1 MPIMHDLLFRATL
14 LMALAGMGASPA
26 ARADVFTWVDK
37 SGRVNVSNLDPPAD
51 AHVTSVVH
59 VNAPKVTPAAADAA
73 RESRHQAE
81 VAALAEQVR
90 QLQDEVKAA
99 QRPPP
104 APQPRYRVAAV
115 PRVPYA
121 AGDWAPDASPYAYA
135 ASPAPAPDCDPSWA
149 GCAPFW
155 GPGFATSIIVLRAP
169 CFNRFS
175 PSRGHRAFAPRPPR
189 RNGGGR
195 MR

>member
-1 MPIMHDLLFRATL
+1 MPIMHDLLFRASL
-14 LMALAGMGASPA
+14 LMALAGMGASPVVH
-26 ARADVFTWVDK
+26 ADVFTWVDK

-59 VNAPKVTPAAADAA
+59 VNAPKVTPAAVDAA
-73 RESRHQAE
+73 REARHRAE

-99 QRPPP
+99 QRPFP
-104 APQPRYRVAAV
+104 APQPRYRAAAV
-115 PRVPYA
+115 PRAPYA
-121 AGDWAPDASPYAYA
+121 AGDWAPDASPYAYD
-135 ASPAPAPDCDPSWA
+135 APPITSAGCDPSWA

-155 GPGFATSIIVLRAP
+155 GFPTSVIVLRTP
-169 CFNRFS
+169 RFHRFAS
-175 PSRGHRAFAPRPPR
+175 SRGHRAFASRPPMR
-189 RNGGGR
+189 RTGAGR

>member
-1 MPIMHDLLFRATL
+1 MRDVYLRAAL
-14 LMALAGMGASPA
+14 LMALAGIGASPVA
-26 ARADVFTWVDK
+26 HGDIFTWVDN

-73 RESRHQAE
+73 REARRQAE

-104 APQPRYRVAAV
+104 APQPRYRVAPAPPV
-115 PRVPYA
+115 SYA
-121 AGDWAPDASPYAYA
+121 AGEWAPDASPYAYDA
-135 ASPAPAPDCDPSWA
+135 PPATPGCGPAWADCP
-149 GCAPFW
+149 PFW
-155 GPGFATSIIVLRAP
+155 GPAFATSVIVLRTP
-169 CFNRFS
+169 RFHRFS
-175 PSRGHRAFAPRPPR
+175 PSHGHRGFAPGSPLR
-189 RNGGGR
+189 RNR
-195 MR
+195 

>member
-1 MPIMHDLLFRATL
+1 MHDLLFRASL
-14 LMALAGMGASPA
+14 LMALACMGASPVVH
-26 ARADVFTWVDK
+26 ADVFTWVDK

-59 VNAPKVTPAAADAA
+59 VNAPKVTPAAVDAA
-73 RESRHQAE
+73 REARHRAE

-104 APQPRYRVAAV
+104 APQPRYRAAAV
-115 PRVPYA
+115 PRAPYA
-121 AGDWAPDASPYAYA
+121 AGDWAPDASPYAYD
-135 ASPAPAPDCDPSWA
+135 APPITSAGCDPSWA

-155 GPGFATSIIVLRAP
+155 GFPTSVIVLRTP
-169 CFNRFS
+169 RFHRFAS
-175 PSRGHRAFAPRPPR
+175 SRGHRAFASRPPMR
-189 RNGGGR
+189 RTGAGR

>member
-1 MPIMHDLLFRATL
+1 MPIMHDLLFRASL
-14 LMALAGMGASPA
+14 LMALAGMGASPVVH
-26 ARADVFTWVDK
+26 ADVFTWVDK

-59 VNAPKVTPAAADAA
+59 VNAPKVTPAAVDAA
-73 RESRHQAE
+73 REARHQAE

-99 QRPPP
+99 QRSPP
-104 APQPRYRVAAV
+104 APQPRYRAAAV
-115 PRVPYA
+115 PRAPYA
-121 AGDWAPDASPYAYA
+121 AGDWAPDASPYAYD
-135 ASPAPAPDCDPSWA
+135 APPITSAGCDPSWA

-155 GPGFATSIIVLRAP
+155 GFPTSVIVLRTP
-169 CFNRFS
+169 RFHRFAS
-175 PSRGHRAFAPRPPR
+175 SRGHRAFASRPPMR
-189 RNGGGR
+189 RTGAGR

>member
-1 MPIMHDLLFRATL
+1 MHDLLFRATL
-14 LMALAGMGASPA
+14 LMALAGMGASPVVH
-26 ARADVFTWVDK
+26 ADVFTWVDK

-59 VNAPKVTPAAADAA
+59 VNAPKVTPAAVDAA
-73 RESRHQAE
+73 REARHQAE

-90 QLQDEVKAA
+90 QLQDEAKAA

-104 APQPRYRVAAV
+104 APQPRYRAAAV
-115 PRVPYA
+115 PRAPYA
-121 AGDWAPDASPYAYA
+121 AGDWAPDASPYAYD
-135 ASPAPAPDCDPSWA
+135 APPITSAGCDPSWA

-155 GPGFATSIIVLRAP
+155 GFPTSVIVLRTP
-169 CFNRFS
+169 RFHRFAS
-175 PSRGHRAFAPRPPR
+175 SRGHRAFASRPPMR
-189 RNGGGR
+189 RTGAGR

>member
-1 MPIMHDLLFRATL
+1 MPIMHDLLFRASL
-14 LMALAGMGASPA
+14 LMALAGMGASPVVH
-26 ARADVFTWVDK
+26 ADVFTWVDK

-59 VNAPKVTPAAADAA
+59 VNAPKVTPAAVDAA
-73 RESRHQAE
+73 REARHQAE
-81 VAALAEQVR
+81 VAALAEQVS

-104 APQPRYRVAAV
+104 APQPRYRAAAV
-115 PRVPYA
+115 PRAPYA
-121 AGDWAPDASPYAYA
+121 AGDWAPDASPYAYD
-135 ASPAPAPDCDPSWA
+135 APPITSAGCDPSWA

-155 GPGFATSIIVLRAP
+155 GFPTSVIVLRTP
-169 CFNRFS
+169 RFHRFAS
-175 PSRGHRAFAPRPPR
+175 SRGHRAFASRPPMR
-189 RNGGGR
+189 RTGAGR

>member
-14 LMALAGMGASPA
+14 LMALAGMSASSA
-26 ARADVFTWVDK
+26 ARADVFTGVDK
-37 SGRVNVSNLDPPAD
+37 SGRVNISNLDPPAD

-59 VNAPKVTPAAADAA
+59 INAPKVTPAAVEAA
-73 RESRHQAE
+73 REARHQAE

-104 APQPRYRVAAV
+104 APQPRYRIAAAPPV
-115 PRVPYA
+115 SYA
-121 AGDWAPDASPYAYA
+121 AGDWAPDTSPYAYDTPPITSA
-135 ASPAPAPDCDPSWA
+135 GCDPSWA

-155 GPGFATSIIVLRAP
+155 GFPTSVIVLRTPA
-169 CFNRFS
+169 FHRFAS
-175 PSRGHRAFAPRPPR
+175 SRGHRAFGSRPPMR
-189 RNGGGR
+189 RTGAGR

>member
-1 MPIMHDLLFRATL
+1 MRELLLRAAL
-14 LMALAGMGASPA
+14 LAAITGTGASGL

-59 VNAPKVTPAAADAA
+59 VDAPKVTPAGVDAA
-73 RESRHQAE
+73 REARHQAE

-90 QLQDEVKAA
+90 QLQDEVRAA

-104 APQPRYRVAAV
+104 APQPRYRVAAA
-115 PRVPYA
+115 PRVSYA
-121 AGDWAPDASPYAYA
+121 AGDWAPDAAPYAYA
-135 ASPAPAPDCDPSWA
+135 APPNAAGCDLSWW
-149 GCAPFW
+149 GCAPYW
-155 GPGFATSIIVLRAP
+155 GPVFSTSVIVLRTPA
-169 CFNRFS
+169 FHRFAS
-175 PSRGHRAFAPRPPR
+175 SRGHRAFAPRPPMR
-189 RNGGGR
+189 RTGAGR